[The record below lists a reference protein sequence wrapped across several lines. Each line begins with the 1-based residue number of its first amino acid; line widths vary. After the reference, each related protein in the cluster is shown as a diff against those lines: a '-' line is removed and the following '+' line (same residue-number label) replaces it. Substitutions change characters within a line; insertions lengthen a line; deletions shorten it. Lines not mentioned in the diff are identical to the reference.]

1 MALTDLEVPCPWE
14 FQANFVPQVGASLQ
28 RLVLADGLF
37 LVVEGLVI
45 AGKLQELLIADESIP
60 PLVSDDPDSTIQ
72 THSSKEF
79 KQLLILFIYRYNFIT
94 DDMRDLHCSGG
105 RFLRVLE
112 KGEALL

>member
-14 FQANFVPQVGASLQ
+14 FQVNFVPQVGASLQ

-79 KQLLILFIYRYNFIT
+79 SNYLSYI
-94 DDMRDLHCSGG
+94 
-105 RFLRVLE
+105 
-112 KGEALL
+112 